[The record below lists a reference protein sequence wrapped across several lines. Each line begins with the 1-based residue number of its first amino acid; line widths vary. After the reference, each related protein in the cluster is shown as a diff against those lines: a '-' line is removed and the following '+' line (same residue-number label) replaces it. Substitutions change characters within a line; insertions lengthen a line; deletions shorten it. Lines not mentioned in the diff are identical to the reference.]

1 MSKFEKL
8 DTYEQDPIAA
18 AMVMRVVEAVNPVL
32 AAEIDVYGDWE
43 GALREHATPVELAEI
58 GQRVRPLAERSFDD
72 PVARY
77 LFGLFPLLKITSSD
91 VSYVVDEFE
100 KLKDEKPCLDLDR
113 VLDYDV
119 DTLISV
125 MAPEHIAQ
133 LDRFLRIDSETVWPQ
148 QAALIKAGVQKGF
161 FRDADALQWLVS
173 SRFRGW
179 NRYLDQALDRMR
191 SAPKEKAIADR
202 PEAGGAMPIYVP
214 VPAGQFAQLLKVD
227 CAARLEEL
235 CDAVEEKRLLV
246 GEIDGGSAATH
257 QRLVALFGAAD
268 ADAVMCGETDWDPDR
283 QTAGFRVNN
292 PVVVARLAQRFDGAD
307 IGVMEDAS
315 AVGELAGFYSQAQ
328 QRGDGIA
335 ILMNQERLHARR

>member
-18 AMVMRVVEAVNPVL
+18 ARVIRVVEAVNPVL

-58 GQRVRPLAERSFDD
+58 GQCVRPLAERSFDD

-77 LFGLFPLLKITSSD
+77 LFGLFPLLKITGSD

-179 NRYLDQALDRMR
+179 NRYLDHALDRMR
-191 SAPKEKAIADR
+191 SAPQEKAVAGW
-202 PEAGGAMPIYVP
+202 EAGGVMPIYVS
-214 VPAGQFAQLLKVD
+214 VPAGQFVQLLKVD
-227 CAARLEEL
+227 CAARLEEV

-246 GEIDGGSAATH
+246 GEIDGEYAATH

-268 ADAVMCGETDWDPDR
+268 ANAVMCGETDWDPSR
-283 QTAGFRVNN
+283 QIAGFRVNN
-292 PVVVARLAQRFDGAD
+292 PVVVARLAQRFAGAD
-307 IGVMEDAS
+307 IGAMEDAS

-328 QRGDGIA
+328 RRGEGIA
-335 ILMNQERLHARR
+335 ILMNQE